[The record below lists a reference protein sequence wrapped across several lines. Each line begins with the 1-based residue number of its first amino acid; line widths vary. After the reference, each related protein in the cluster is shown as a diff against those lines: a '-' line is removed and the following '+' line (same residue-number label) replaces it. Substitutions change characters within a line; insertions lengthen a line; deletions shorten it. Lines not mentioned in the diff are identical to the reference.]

1 MIDKKTKFNAE
12 DFISTAPMEDEF
24 CSTTYNLELNYPTR
38 LAIAEKANY
47 LLESEI
53 ATSKISDLE
62 AKLEKAKLVIES
74 LAKYKIY
81 EDYNF
86 KSDQLNNYFVNP
98 VIFPLKTFESDV
110 KLARQTL
117 KELEE

>member
-1 MIDKKTKFNAE
+1 MATIKE
-12 DFISTAPMEDEF
+12 
-24 CSTTYNLELNYPTR
+24 LE
-38 LAIAEKANY
+38 
-47 LLESEI
+47 
-53 ATSKISDLE
+53 SKISDLE

-117 KELEE
+117 KDIGE